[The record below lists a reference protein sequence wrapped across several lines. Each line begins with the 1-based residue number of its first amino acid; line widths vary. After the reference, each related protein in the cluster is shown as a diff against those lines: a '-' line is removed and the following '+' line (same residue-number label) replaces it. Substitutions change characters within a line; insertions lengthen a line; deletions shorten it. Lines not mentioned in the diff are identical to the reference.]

1 MDTVNQTLQLADGIE
16 KTANNTLIDLKIQGE
31 KLDRTQNRMVDLE
44 LGISGESQ
52 VATQIDN
59 NAKPEI
65 LMKWLTAIVIIG
77 FIGLVFIK

>member
-1 MDTVNQTLQLADGIE
+1 MDTVNQTVSSNILS
-16 KTANNTLIDLKIQGE
+16 
-31 KLDRTQNRMVDLE
+31 DLE
-44 LGISGESQ
+44 LGISDESQ
-52 VATQIDN
+52 AATQTDN